1 VIRDAGLGHEIPF
14 VGCVDKHA
22 SCKPAAVL
30 HAKGDDPPALLFDSA
45 GREVE
50 PAAKCHLQPHF
61 SEPLP
66 ENQLGNMRL
75 EGPHLPLVGPLPLV
89 DIGRPLLV
97 VPGSLPGVVP
107 AHPPVELTRQS
118 ADRRLVAVSAA
129 AAGPQAA
136 TAAATKTP
144 AHFSAMATASSGPVD
159 RVRKPRIVPYRPA
172 GGRRPVRRRTTVR

>member
-1 VIRDAGLGHEIPF
+1 MIRDAGLGHEIPF

-50 PAAKCHLQPHF
+50 PAAKCHLQPRF

-118 ADRRLVAVSAA
+118 ADRRLVADVGGAE
-129 AAGPQAA
+129 
-136 TAAATKTP
+136 
-144 AHFSAMATASSGPVD
+144 TASREPTKVPPRLDDDHAPAQGFGLD
-159 RVRKPRIVPYRPA
+159 R
-172 GGRRPVRRRTTVR
+172 GRDAP